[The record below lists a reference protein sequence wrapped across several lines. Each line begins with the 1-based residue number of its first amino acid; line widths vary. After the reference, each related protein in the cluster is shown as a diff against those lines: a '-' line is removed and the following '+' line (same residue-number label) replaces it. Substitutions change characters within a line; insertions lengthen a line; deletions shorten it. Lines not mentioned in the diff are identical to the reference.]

1 MKNNQCPKDLV
12 SEEDIIK
19 NNWHHDSRNRK
30 PEHKT
35 SKHKFFQETK
45 QEYTEGRE
53 IDRRITTRK
62 FFTEN

>member
-19 NNWHHDSRNRK
+19 NNWHDDSRNRK

-35 SKHKFFQETK
+35 SKHKFFKK
-45 QEYTEGRE
+45 QNKSIQKEEKATEE
-53 IDRRITTRK
+53 
-62 FFTEN
+62 